1 MSWLCADQSLERIS
15 GAAGRNFS
23 SSFARQKSSAGDW
36 IRSVPSLIMAW
47 KNQYLDEERALFEG
61 RDPWAYGLKANFA
74 ALTKFLSYCDAQGI
88 SARSITPYDLFAP
101 STWELS
107 E

>member
-1 MSWLCADQSLERIS
+1 MSGQE
-15 GAAGRNFS
+15 
-23 SSFARQKSSAGDW
+23 ARPGVGPVGSQFKLG
-36 IRSVPSLIMAW
+36 W
-47 KNQYLDEERALFEG
+47 KNQYLDEEHKLFEG
-61 RDPWAYGLKANFA
+61 RDPWAYGLKANLA

-88 SARSITPYDLFAP
+88 SAKPITPYDLFVP